1 MSRRPDQVLDYLIQL
16 SDLSNQVLADKQAL
30 IDLDRERNLNREA
43 MSKISKITKNNKND
57 SNQKFYCSFGNTFLK
72 LSDKELM
79 KQMEADQIEI
89 NEKSEKI
96 RNGLKDKVAKLK
108 EAEGDELNSGFHLK
122 PVVK

>member
-16 SDLSNQVLADKQAL
+16 SDLSNQVLADKKAL

-43 MSKISKITKNNKND
+43 MSKISKITKNTN
-57 SNQKFYCSFGNTFLK
+57 NQKFYCSFGNTFLK
-72 LSDKELM
+72 LTDKELM

-96 RNGLKDKVAKLK
+96 RRGLKDKVAKLK

-122 PVVK
+122 PVVE